1 MTRPP
6 RDPDAFPLARI
17 WAGLT
22 DWEQKAITDH
32 FGLHPTTG
40 SAKRELDK
48 MSEEW
53 TQQLQKDAGLAEKPR
68 KNNVIPFTRGKRKK

>member
-1 MTRPP
+1 MKTQGP

-22 DWEQKAITDH
+22 DWEQQAICDH

-40 SAKRELDK
+40 SAKRELDE
-48 MSEEW
+48 MAGEW
-53 TQQLQKDAGLAEKPR
+53 TQQLQADAGLAEKPKKGTMLR
-68 KNNVIPFTRGKRKK
+68 FPKRKK